1 MHPKLSHL
9 SVNWILKVLLK
20 KYKIKF
26 MANSNS
32 KVHLLL
38 HSYFVLSIFLLLF
51 CNYSYAQETTVIDV
65 GPTLFKN
72 FQRDSILKMTIKTN
86 TKQLVTKKYKE
97 DWQPLTLTFEDKT
110 GTSVEWVAK
119 TRARG
124 NIRKQVCYY
133 PPLKIKLKKKWL
145 VANEMDSSFNDLKLV
160 VGCRKGSF
168 YGKLLLKEYL
178 IYQLY
183 QALTDISFR
192 TQLAE
197 IEFIDTEDKWKPI
210 NTYAFFIENQDEMAT
225 RLNAR
230 CTKPKRLR
238 SKYMYAEQL
247 DKMNLF
253 QYMIGNTDWSA
264 VGSHNVRLIK
274 CNDYPLPL
282 PIPYDFDY
290 AGLVNAPYAV
300 HGEGINL
307 ELITDRLY
315 LGMCRASGVLEKQIP
330 LFQEKKATF
339 YQIIND
345 FPYLETRD
353 KKQMIGYLDEFYD
366 VLDNP
371 NTFRVVISDNC
382 RKEGR

>member
-1 MHPKLSHL
+1 
-9 SVNWILKVLLK
+9 
-20 KYKIKF
+20 
-26 MANSNS
+26 
-32 KVHLLL
+32 
-38 HSYFVLSIFLLLF
+38 
-51 CNYSYAQETTVIDV
+51 
-65 GPTLFKN
+65 
-72 FQRDSILKMTIKTN
+72 MTIKTN

-110 GTSVEWVAK
+110 GASVEWAAK

-160 VGCRKGSF
+160 VGCRKGGF

-210 NTYAFFIENQDEMAT
+210 VTYAFFIENQDEMAT

-274 CNDYPLPL
+274 CYDYPLPL
-282 PIPYDFDY
+282 PIAYDFDY

-300 HGEGINL
+300 HGEGINI

-315 LGMCRASGVLEKQIP
+315 LGMCRESGVLEKQIP
-330 LFQEKKATF
+330 LFQEKKTTF

-345 FPYLETRD
+345 FPYLDTRD
-353 KKQMIGYLDEFYD
+353 KKEMIGYLDEFYE

-371 NTFRVVISDNC
+371 NRFRVAILDNC

>member
-1 MHPKLSHL
+1 
-9 SVNWILKVLLK
+9 
-20 KYKIKF
+20 

-32 KVHLLL
+32 TSLTLL
-38 HSYFVLSIFLLLF
+38 FFLLGTF
-51 CNYSYAQETTVIDV
+51 MICFNNVSFAQETTAIEV

-72 FQRDSILKMTIKTN
+72 FKRDSILKMTIKTN
-86 TKQLVTKKYKE
+86 TKQLVAKKYKE
-97 DWQPLTLTFEDKT
+97 EWQPLTLSFDTKT
-110 GTSVEWVAK
+110 GESVEWAAK

-160 VGCRKGSF
+160 VGCRKGDF
-168 YGKLLLKEYL
+168 YGALVLKEYL

-183 QALTDISFR
+183 EALTDISFR

-197 IEFIDTEDKWKPI
+197 IEFIDTEEKWKPLT
-210 NTYAFFIENQDEMAT
+210 TYAFFIENQDEMAT

-230 CTKPKRLR
+230 CTKPKKLR
-238 SKYMYAEQL
+238 SKYIYAEQL

-264 VGSHNVRLIK
+264 VVSHNVRLIK
-274 CNDYPLPL
+274 CYDYPLPL
-282 PIPYDFDY
+282 PIAYDFDY
-290 AGLVNAPYAV
+290 SGLVNAPYAV
-300 HGEGINL
+300 HGQGIEL
-307 ELITDRLY
+307 EHITERLY
-315 LGMCRASGVLEKQIP
+315 LGMCREAGVLEKQIP
-330 LFQEKKATF
+330 LFKEKKAEF

-345 FPYLETRD
+345 FPYLD
-353 KKQMIGYLDEFYD
+353 KKEKKEMIAYLDDFYR

-371 NTFRVVISDNC
+371 KSFKRNITSLCKD
-382 RKEGR
+382 EGR